1 MGERTKSVRENA
13 KKHGIIG
20 EKMTE
25 TERKFYQNSSKSW
38 LSVVRSMETRGKKQ
52 LLPSNGNL
60 YHYAG
65 NNPVC
70 YTDPDG
76 KFSIRYDT
84 DGDLLATYKSF
95 TMMMAI
101 PLGGGLTSDQEKIRK
116 LINIGNAALGFTK
129 LSDYNVFSFSED
141 PKQVAADSA
150 KALIGPSL
158 SLLKTMGPKI
168 AKVASGIGNV
178 LTVCDFAKALFSTPE
193 MDPKNYTKDAQSL
206 LLMTAIEQSF
216 ANDFCKEL
224 DKQNIAYS
232 INYTDYSNSFIS
244 NISIMGDWAEPME
257 QLRQVFDAVK
267 NSKPDLYRSVKFEN

>member
-1 MGERTKSVRENA
+1 M
-13 KKHGIIG
+13 
-20 EKMTE
+20 
-25 TERKFYQNSSKSW
+25 
-38 LSVVRSMETRGKKQ
+38 
-52 LLPSNGNL
+52 
-60 YHYAG
+60 YAYG
-65 NNPVC
+65 ANNPVK
-70 YTDPDG
+70 YVDPDG

-116 LINIGNAALGFTK
+116 LINIGNSALGFTK

-216 ANDFCKEL
+216 ANDFCKKKKKKYCL
-224 DKQNIAYS
+224 FN
-232 INYTDYSNSFIS
+232 
-244 NISIMGDWAEPME
+244 
-257 QLRQVFDAVK
+257 
-267 NSKPDLYRSVKFEN
+267 